1 MLPILELGPWQVST
15 YLVAAAL
22 GLLVAGMWAFH
33 RLLTLDHPP
42 GIIVQGFALT
52 LLGGFVGTCLIP
64 YLINAVRVARSGVL
78 VHSEGLSIIWALAS
92 AVAVAAA
99 YCRWRRISLG
109 LALDM
114 AALPLPLGQA
124 IGRLGC
130 FAAACCYGRP
140 TDSWLGFYLPDHDGA
155 WLVRYPTQLLS
166 AAANLGIFFILLA
179 VERQGIRR
187 VGKDRGWPFDG
198 FLILLYIA
206 LFSLKR
212 LGIAFLRESG
222 AVPVL
227 GPLSWMHVNAL
238 LGLAVTSTLICWNLD
253 RKRRETM
260 AACSTS

>member
-15 YLVAAAL
+15 YFVTATL

-52 LLGGFVGTCLIP
+52 ALGGLAGALLIP
-64 YLINAVRVARSGVL
+64 YLINAVRVARSPVP
-78 VHSEGLSIIWALAS
+78 VPSEGLSIIWALGS
-92 AVAVAAA
+92 CITVAVA
-99 YCRWRRISLG
+99 YCRWRQISLG
-109 LALDM
+109 RALDL
-114 AALPLPLGQA
+114 AILPMPLGQA

-140 TDSWLGFYLPDHDGA
+140 TDSWLGMYLPDHDGV

-166 AAANLGIFFILLA
+166 AAANLFIFFVLLT
-179 VERQGIRR
+179 VERRGIRR

-198 FLILLYIA
+198 FLILLYLA

-212 LGIAFLRESG
+212 FAVAFLRESG
-222 AVPVL
+222 AVPWP

-238 LGLAVTSTLICWNLD
+238 LGLAVSGTLICWNLV
-253 RKRRETM
+253 KERRQ
-260 AACSTS
+260 